1 MCRLSLSGVGLSLWI
16 IWLSTVNSQVGD
28 GLAEFTDAGEGDRE
42 SEITIKKN
50 LHFFFLTSVQF
61 FNICYLNGSQ

>member
-50 LHFFFLTSVQF
+50 LLFFF
-61 FNICYLNGSQ
+61 

>member
-50 LHFFFLTSVQF
+50 LHFFF
-61 FNICYLNGSQ
+61 FNFCAILQYLLS